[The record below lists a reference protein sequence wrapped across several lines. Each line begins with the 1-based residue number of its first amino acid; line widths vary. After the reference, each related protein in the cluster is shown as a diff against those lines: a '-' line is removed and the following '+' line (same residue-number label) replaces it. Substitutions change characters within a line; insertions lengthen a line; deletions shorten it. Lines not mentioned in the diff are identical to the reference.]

1 MITTKAR
8 HSDVQ
13 EFARILKEQQHA
25 KHDMVV
31 PSHSVRM
38 SGDGTFRVNDA
49 PLPTEMEELLKS
61 KGVDPSGE
69 EDVARTDLP
78 YKATNHAHGQLVSR
92 LPIPAFK
99 RPYDFLREDEPGKLS
114 ELINMYLDKIDKN
127 LLVRTFRPE
136 DEGSGERGLIRSF
149 LSDRYNMMEN
159 FDIFF
164 RALKTIKELGQ
175 DGGFRPD
182 VRCNLSDRNM
192 YVEFGIPDLGV
203 HASDF
208 VQDYANPHPNVDDGT
223 REFGT
228 GPHSRSDRVY
238 PGFLIRNSEV
248 GAGAFEVV
256 PRLIIEICVNGI
268 VRKKDALRKRHIGS
282 QMESGF
288 IQFSED
294 VRQKSLELADLQVKE
309 AVEQFCSEEYI
320 FQAIEDVMGDGAD
333 ETLEHPR
340 EALSNACDEVGL
352 TEEEEEEVLGFFH
365 RGRSEKAAAIPNA
378 MTAYAQHVDDP
389 DRQFE
394 IESEAWD
401 VLSKM
406 DRLDVSEEQLN

>member
-1 MITTKAR
+1 MIETRAR

-13 EFARILKEQQHA
+13 EFAKILKQQKHA
-25 KHDMVV
+25 KHDMIV
-31 PSHSVRM
+31 PSHSIRM
-38 SGDGTFRVNDA
+38 SEDGMFSVNDA
-49 PLPTEMEELLKS
+49 PLPTDMEELLRS
-61 KGVDPSGE
+61 KGVDPSEE
-69 EDVARTDLP
+69 EDIARTNLP

-99 RPYDFLREDEPGKLS
+99 RPYDFLREDEPEKLS
-114 ELINMYLDKIDKN
+114 EVVNLYMEKLDKN

-136 DEGSGERGLIRSF
+136 DESSGERGLIRSF
-149 LSDRYNMMEN
+149 LSDRYNMIEN

-164 RALKTIKELGQ
+164 RALETIKELGE
-175 DGGFRPD
+175 DGGFRPN
-182 VRCNLSDRNM
+182 VKCNLSHRNM
-192 YVEFGIPDLGV
+192 YVEFGIPDLGI

-208 VQDYANPHPNVDDGT
+208 VQDYANPHPNVRGGRDIG
-223 REFGT
+223 G
-228 GPHSRSDRVY
+228 GPHSRSDRIY

-248 GAGAFEVV
+248 GAGAFEVI
-256 PRLIIEICVNGI
+256 PRLMVEICVNGI

-282 QMESGF
+282 QMDSGF
-288 IQFSED
+288 VQFSEE

-309 AVEQFCSEEYI
+309 AVEQFCSEDYLHEAV
-320 FQAIEDVMGDGAD
+320 QDMMEEGAD
-333 ETLEHPR
+333 ETLDHPR

-378 MTAYAQHVDDP
+378 MTAAAQHFDDP

-401 VLSKM
+401 VLSEM